1 MKSLTNLAIKI
12 ILPSHR
18 MIVFVLFYRLCLKEI
33 ISSFGLMS
41 TMDKS
46 ISINISIT
54 DFAKYPKDLS

>member
-1 MKSLTNLAIKI
+1 
-12 ILPSHR
+12 